1 MRTIVHKLDFYVKSE
16 DIFEQYK
23 NRKMAVFLDSSLENQ
38 LGQFSIIGLE
48 PYLILKE
55 EDGVF
60 YKNDEPQFETFE
72 FGMKKALQKYQ
83 EKIQRNYHWF
93 PVQLVTFRMTMEESL
108 NIFLPVIQ
116 KKSICRK
123 LCLHFMIS

>member
-1 MRTIVHKLDFYVKSE
+1 MKTIVRKLDFYVKSE

-38 LGQFSIIGLE
+38 LGQFSIIGLD

-60 YKNDEPQFETFE
+60 YKNDEAQFETFE

-83 EKIQRNYHWF
+83 ENYHWF

-108 NIFLPVIQ
+108 SIFLPVIQ

>member
-1 MRTIVHKLDFYVKSE
+1 MRTKIHKLNFYVKSE
-16 DIFEQYK
+16 DIFEQFK

-60 YKNDEPQFETFE
+60 YK
-72 FGMKKALQKYQ
+72 
-83 EKIQRNYHWF
+83 
-93 PVQLVTFRMTMEESL
+93 
-108 NIFLPVIQ
+108 
-116 KKSICRK
+116 
-123 LCLHFMIS
+123 

>member
-1 MRTIVHKLDFYVKSE
+1 
-16 DIFEQYK
+16 
-23 NRKMAVFLDSSLENQ
+23 MAVFLDSSLENQ

-72 FGMKKALQKYQ
+72 FGMKKGLT
-83 EKIQRNYHWF
+83 KI
-93 PVQLVTFRMTMEESL
+93 SG
-108 NIFLPVIQ
+108 
-116 KKSICRK
+116 KKSNEITIGFRCNW
-123 LCLHFMIS
+123 LLFV